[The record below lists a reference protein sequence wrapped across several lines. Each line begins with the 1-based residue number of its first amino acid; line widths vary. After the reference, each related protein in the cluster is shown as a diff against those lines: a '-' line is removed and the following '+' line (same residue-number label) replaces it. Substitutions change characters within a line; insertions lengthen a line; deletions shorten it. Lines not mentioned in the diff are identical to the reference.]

1 MTKTTQSKSQLK
13 PTNIPWLGDIPADW
27 EVRRLKQVFKYV
39 TGATPDTGK
48 NNYYSDDG
56 FNWITISDL
65 NGKYT
70 KDSKNKITQIAVD
83 QKNMTIVP
91 KGALLYSFK
100 LSVGQMSFVELPTY
114 TNEAIF
120 AILPS
125 NNLNLDFWYY
135 ALGSY
140 MQNSANENIY
150 GAKIFNQDSIDNAL
164 LICPPLTT
172 QQAIVEYLDS
182 KTNLISQ
189 FISDKQTMITRL
201 KEQKQS
207 LIHNAVTGKIPLLRG
222 GDEVDGV
229 DIIPKINNLNT
240 NSKLRST
247 SLSHSSGTPQE
258 ENLFK
263 PTNIPWLGDIPADW
277 EVVKLKYLGRIRS
290 GEMFSNL
297 EVKNSGTYEI
307 FGGNGL
313 IGYSEKFNVENECII
328 IGRVGAK
335 CGNVRHIK
343 QKKWITD
350 NALIFELKNSEIYN
364 YLTFILELMDL
375 NNLSESN
382 AQPLIT
388 GSKIIEQQ
396 IPLPPLPTQQAIVK
410 YLDIETAK
418 IDTLI
423 DTITQEIELT
433 REYKQSL
440 IYKAVTGK
448 ISVE

>member
-1 MTKTTQSKSQLK
+1 MTNNTQSKSELK
-13 PTNIPWLGDIPADW
+13 PTNIPWLGNIPADW
-27 EVRRLKQVFKYV
+27 EVRRLGDVNTYCNRGQTPDYSENSDDLIVINQSCVTYEGINFNKVKYDKSSNYDTSKGKLEFGDLLINSTGTGTLGRVCIFDSQLKAICDSHVTIFRPNKNLLKSEYLNYFFKHRQDLAV
-39 TGATPDTGK
+39 ELLSEGAT
-48 NNYYSDDG
+48 NQIELRSDWLRI
-56 FNWITISDL
+56 F
-65 NGKYT
+65 
-70 KDSKNKITQIAVD
+70 KI
-83 QKNMTIVP
+83 P
-91 KGALLYSFK
+91 L
-100 LSVGQMSFVELPTY
+100 
-114 TNEAIF
+114 
-120 AILPS
+120 
-125 NNLNLDFWYY
+125 
-135 ALGSY
+135 
-140 MQNSANENIY
+140 
-150 GAKIFNQDSIDNAL
+150 
-164 LICPPLTT
+164 PPLPT
-172 QQAIVEYLDS
+172 QQAIVEYLDT

-189 FISDKQTMITRL
+189 FIADKQTMITRL

-207 LIHNAVTGKIPLLRG
+207 LIHNAVTKGIQK
-222 GDEVDGV
+222 
-229 DIIPKINNLNT
+229 
-240 NSKLRST
+240 
-247 SLSHSSGTPQE
+247 SGE
-258 ENLFK
+258 LK